1 MVEPDDLE
9 PEKGRKPK
17 VQIALRPR
25 LAKVFR
31 YIARTERRELSD
43 LFREM
48 LAHWLK
54 TKGPKKY
61 RKLDL
66 DGEE

>member
-1 MVEPDDLE
+1 MQKPDDLE

-17 VQIALRPR
+17 VQINLRPR

-31 YIARTERRELSD
+31 YIARSERRELSD
-43 LFREM
+43 LFHEM

-54 TKGPKKY
+54 TKGPKQY

-66 DGEE
+66 DDEK